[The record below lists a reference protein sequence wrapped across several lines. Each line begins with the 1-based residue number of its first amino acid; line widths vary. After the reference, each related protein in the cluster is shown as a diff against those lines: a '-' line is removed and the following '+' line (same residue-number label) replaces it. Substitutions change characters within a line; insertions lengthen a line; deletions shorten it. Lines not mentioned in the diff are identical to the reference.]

1 MTFKSINIWRA
12 SLIIFQLFFIF
23 FTIAAVASALIWHRQ
38 NAHHYASWGALIAT
52 AAIVWGTIMLVIRG
66 PRPALWQV
74 PFVLCISA
82 VSGYF
87 FVLIG
92 YSLISATMKIYE
104 FATSPAFSTEAS
116 IAVVG
121 LGTLAVGMLLFVF
134 RLKWRC
140 LYGAS
145 EAVVGVIV
153 ASQRFYHDAV
163 TTNTPAPFLVLAIL
177 TAGVYL
183 VVRGAD
189 NIHQGLTKE
198 PLDPFGQQ
206 AIRWLDSFGQNRN
219 WRTYWIFDDTD
230 KKNLPLNNTTA
241 QD

>member
-1 MTFKSINIWRA
+1 MTVKSANLWRA
-12 SLIIFQLFFIF
+12 SLIICQLFFIF
-23 FTIAAVASALIWHRQ
+23 LTISAVIGALILHRKD
-38 NAHHYASWGALIAT
+38 AHHYAGWGAMIAT
-52 AAIVWGTIMLVIRG
+52 GLMVWATILLFVQGR
-66 PRPALWQV
+66 RPALWQI
-74 PFVLCISA
+74 PIALCISA
-82 VSGYF
+82 VFGYF

-92 YSLISATMKIYE
+92 YSCVIAITKIYE
-104 FATSPAFSTEAS
+104 FATSPVFSTEVS
-116 IAVVG
+116 VVLVA
-121 LGTLAVGMLLFVF
+121 LGTLVVGMLLFVI

-145 EAVVGVIV
+145 EAVVGVAV

-198 PLDPFGQQ
+198 PLDPFGQKM
-206 AIRWLDSFGQNRN
+206 IKWLDSFGQNRS
-219 WRTYWIFDDTD
+219 WRTYWVVDDKD
-230 KKNLPLNNTTA
+230 K
-241 QD
+241 